1 MDEPKRSEEDKG
13 LDLDEQSVADLDVP
27 EQEADEAAGGM
38 MEEVKGGTVT
48 GTGCRN
54 TVSIRRGCA

>member
-1 MDEPKRSEEDKG
+1 MADPNDRKDEE
-13 LDLDEQSVADLDVP
+13 LDVDEQKVSDIDVP
-27 EQEADEAAGGM
+27 EDDAEEAKGGM
-38 MEEVKGGTVT
+38 MAEVKGGTVT